1 MLKHPGENGILF
13 SGIPWK
19 DCKTGVT
26 IKPQKSLFTFSSIQ
40 YLSQYYSTSKVR
52 AKLPPPE
59 VPGIAKNHTQLSH
72 WSELNWDSE
81 LGCKREQGLLKIHM
95 SFPESRTEGSALQV
109 DLCKMA
115 EKTRIIRSQGRKSN
129 GTVKCLKK
137 VLNSGVLRQKNLMD
151 LGEVLDN

>member
-59 VPGIAKNHTQLSH
+59 VHGIAKNHTQLSH
-72 WSELNWDSE
+72 WTELNWDSE
-81 LGCKREQGLLKIHM
+81 LVCKREQGYSKFICHFQNPGEKVR
-95 SFPESRTEGSALQV
+95 SFRQIFMT
-109 DLCKMA
+109 
-115 EKTRIIRSQGRKSN
+115 EKTRIKRSQGRKSD

-137 VLNSGVLRQKNLMD
+137 ILNSGVLRQKNLMD
-151 LGEVLDN
+151 LSEVLDN